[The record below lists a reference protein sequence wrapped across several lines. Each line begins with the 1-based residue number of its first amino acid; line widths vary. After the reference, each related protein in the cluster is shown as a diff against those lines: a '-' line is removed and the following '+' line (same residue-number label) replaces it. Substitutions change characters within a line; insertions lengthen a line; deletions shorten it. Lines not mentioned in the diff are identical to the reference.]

1 MKPHPHS
8 PNWTRW
14 LGHLIGKPA
23 RGLEIGTWKGESAE
37 WMLDSVFTHP
47 ESSYTCID
55 HFRGSVEHH
64 IGGHDC
70 SALERDARARLARF
84 GERVEFLVGGAH
96 EMLRLVTPGLD
107 FGYVDGDHSARGVLH
122 DAVHVFDLLKV
133 GGVIVFDDYAWTVMP
148 KEVDRPRIAVDA
160 FARCYECQIEEL
172 GGAGWQ
178 KAFRKVAA

>member
-37 WMLDSVFTHP
+37 WMLDNVFTHP
-47 ESSYTCID
+47 DSSYTCID

-70 SALERDARARLARF
+70 SALERDARARGNFDSGLKHAQDKRASI
-84 GERVEFLVGGAH
+84 VP
-96 EMLRLVTPGLD
+96 RLEQ
-107 FGYVDGDHSARGVLH
+107 
-122 DAVHVFDLLKV
+122 
-133 GGVIVFDDYAWTVMP
+133 VIP
-148 KEVDRPRIAVDA
+148 
-160 FARCYECQIEEL
+160 
-172 GGAGWQ
+172 
-178 KAFRKVAA
+178 